1 MRILGEKVRQ
11 FRKRKG
17 MSQKEL
23 ADGICTQATIS
34 LIEKKSKIPS
44 MKIMMKI
51 RIRNSIITMRAI
63 FN

>member
-23 ADGICTQATIS
+23 ADGICTQATR
-34 LIEKKSKIPS
+34 KKVK
-44 MKIMMKI
+44 
-51 RIRNSIITMRAI
+51 
-63 FN
+63 FQV